1 MTTEQIL
8 SIVIRSG
15 AAIVWLLY
23 LIHVFRS
30 PDAPGR
36 FRAVIILSVLVS
48 YAGIQAYRAWVAP
61 TGLLVEFTALSAV
74 ALMVG
79 LAVLTTPRR

>member
-1 MTTEQIL
+1 MTAEQIL

-36 FRAVIILSVLVS
+36 FRAVIILSVLV
-48 YAGIQAYRAWVAP
+48 AHTVLLAYRAWAVP
-61 TGLLVEFTALSAV
+61 GGLLVEFTAMSAV
-74 ALMVG
+74 TLMVG

>member
-36 FRAVIILSVLVS
+36 FRAVIILSVLVAYTGLQS
-48 YAGIQAYRAWVAP
+48 YRAWVAP
-61 TGLLVEFTALSAV
+61 GGGLIEFTTVSAV